1 MFEILILSFIQGVTE
16 FLPVSSSSH
25 LILFSEFAKFENKSL
40 GIDVS
45 LHIGSFIA
53 VLTYFYKDIFNFF
66 ENRKLFIK
74 IIISSIP
81 VILIGYVLVRTNFI
95 EEIRNIKVIAWM
107 TIVFGILLYISDK
120 FKLKK
125 EVNGKNLFV
134 RLFELSNNYQNGDLD
149 SINKI
154 KTIVEEHSE
163 IL

>member
-1 MFEILILSFIQGVTE
+1 MGQKT
-16 FLPVSSSSH
+16 H
-25 LILFSEFAKFENKSL
+25 KSK
-40 GIDVS
+40 
-45 LHIGSFIA
+45 
-53 VLTYFYKDIFNFF
+53 T
-66 ENRKLFIK
+66 
-74 IIISSIP
+74 
-81 VILIGYVLVRTNFI
+81 
-95 EEIRNIKVIAWM
+95 
-107 TIVFGILLYISDK
+107 

>member
-1 MFEILILSFIQGVTE
+1 MKEKNSGKQ
-16 FLPVSSSSH
+16 
-25 LILFSEFAKFENKSL
+25 LILFWEEVRNQWDKRLNKSK
-40 GIDVS
+40 
-45 LHIGSFIA
+45 
-53 VLTYFYKDIFNFF
+53 T
-66 ENRKLFIK
+66 
-74 IIISSIP
+74 
-81 VILIGYVLVRTNFI
+81 
-95 EEIRNIKVIAWM
+95 
-107 TIVFGILLYISDK
+107 